1 MRCHILLH
9 SLEKSKSRLLR
20 RDFNLSKKLSESW
33 AFSIG
38 CTKENPRLCRGGTVY
53 ICPLFLL
60 ALIPIG
66 YHSFHSV
73 VPLHYLRCLLH
84 PPDFS
89 PKGMVQGSNRTVF
102 LISGPTFVYGYSVDD
117 TFQYIHRS
125 TAIVLRRLCRC
136 RDAGISG
143 SGLPLPS
150 GDPQF
155 LTAVPAPCLLLLPGT
170 RPPAFLY
177 KAGYRIPE

>member
-1 MRCHILLH
+1 MLLFRNTPQ
-9 SLEKSKSRLLR
+9 SVEKAQR
-20 RDFNLSKKLSESW
+20 KLGFFYWLHQREPP
-33 AFSIG
+33 AM
-38 CTKENPRLCRGGTVY
+38 PGGTVY
-53 ICPLFLL
+53 LCPLFLL

-73 VPLHYLRCLLH
+73 VPLHYLHCLLH

-89 PKGMVQGSNRTVF
+89 PKGMVQGCNRTVF

-136 RDAGISG
+136 RDAGISV
-143 SGLPLPS
+143 SGLLSPN
-150 GDPQF
+150 GDPEF